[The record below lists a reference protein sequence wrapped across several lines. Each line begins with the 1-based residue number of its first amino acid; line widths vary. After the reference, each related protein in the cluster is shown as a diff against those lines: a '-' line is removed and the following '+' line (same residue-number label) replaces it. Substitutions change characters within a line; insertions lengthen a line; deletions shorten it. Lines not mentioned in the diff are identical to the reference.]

1 MGAFRIGR
9 IAGIDIGVHWSWIFI
24 FALITWSFAGNLLEH
39 YFPRWS
45 EGQRWAVSVV
55 IAGIFFGSIL
65 LHELSH
71 SLVAKARGIPVTGIT
86 LFVFG
91 GVSNLGREPQSP
103 AEEFQIAVV
112 GPLTS
117 LVIGAVFA
125 ILWAALRSPAPGAA
139 AIAGYLA
146 FVNGILA
153 VFNMLPGFPLDG
165 GRVFRSIVWA
175 RTRNLFQATRTASR
189 VGEYVAYALMGVGA
203 IEILFGNLIGG
214 VWLIVIAIFLRGASA
229 GGYQRMIEEKALQ
242 GMSAGDVASATAY
255 DPVPPDMTLAQLVEE
270 HVLTRHGRYY
280 PVMAGEE
287 LLGLITLADMRHHER
302 AEWLNTTVFRAM
314 TPFERLRTVAP
325 SESVMKV
332 LQVMSEA
339 DVHQVPVVEGR
350 RLLGI
355 ISRGDILRLI
365 QVRQEVAF
373 EGWVPVLPGRFVGA
387 IGTPPVMDVWASLA
401 DGLPRARRRNRQAG

>member
-1 MGAFRIGR
+1 MGGFRIGR
-9 IAGIDIGVHWSWIFI
+9 IAGIDIDVHWSWLFI

-39 YFPRWS
+39 YFPGWS

-55 IAGIFFGSIL
+55 IAGIFFASIL

-71 SLVAKARGIPVTGIT
+71 SLVAKAKGIPVSGIT

-103 AEEFQIAVV
+103 AEEFQIAFV

-117 LVIGAVFA
+117 LVIGALFA
-125 ILWAALRSPAPGAA
+125 VLWAALRGPAPGAA

-146 FVNGILA
+146 FVNGVLA

-175 RTRNLFQATRTASR
+175 RNRNLLLATRTAYR
-189 VGEYVAYALMGVGA
+189 VGEYVAYALMAVGA
-203 IEILFGNLIGG
+203 IEILFDNLIGG
-214 VWLIVIAIFLRGASA
+214 IWLIVIAIFLRSASA
-229 GGYQRMIEEKALQ
+229 GGYQRMLQEKALQ
-242 GMSAGDVASATAY
+242 GMSAGGVTSSTAY
-255 DPVPPDMTLAQLVEE
+255 EPVPPDMTLAQLVEE

-287 LLGLITLADMRHHER
+287 LLGLITLADIRHQPR
-302 AEWLNTTVFRAM
+302 TDWPKTTVFRAM
-314 TPFERLRTVAP
+314 TPFERLRTVSP
-325 SESVMKV
+325 NESLMKV
-332 LQVMSEA
+332 LQTMGEA
-339 DVHQVPVVEGR
+339 DIHQVPVVEGR
-350 RLLGI
+350 RLVGI

-365 QVRQEVAF
+365 QVRQEVAI
-373 EGWVPVLPGRFVGA
+373 EG
-387 IGTPPVMDVWASLA
+387 
-401 DGLPRARRRNRQAG
+401 